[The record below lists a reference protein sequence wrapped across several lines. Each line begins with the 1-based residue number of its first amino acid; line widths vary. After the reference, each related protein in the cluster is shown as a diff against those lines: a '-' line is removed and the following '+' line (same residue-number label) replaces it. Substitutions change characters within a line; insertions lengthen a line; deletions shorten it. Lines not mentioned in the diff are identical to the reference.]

1 MYWRCFSDCQKK
13 KKSEK
18 GDLWY
23 SITKNMY
30 ASVYMVKNL
39 FAYFFWI
46 SGKLH
51 LWEVIIFQPSSNIED
66 FLERERECP
75 AAQLFN
81 HWLWLL
87 EVILFE
93 GYGDTS
99 LWGGYVSELSFGT
112 FGKSGTGGFLWLR
125 AFSGTTFFGFPGDIP
140 DLPILDC
147 ICLSLNY
154 FECIL

>member
-1 MYWRCFSDCQKK
+1 
-13 KKSEK
+13 
-18 GDLWY
+18 
-23 SITKNMY
+23 MY
-30 ASVYMVKNL
+30 ASVYIVKNL

-51 LWEVIIFQPSSNIED
+51 LCLSTQQYNIED

-99 LWGGYVSELSFGT
+99 LWGGYVCELSFGT

-140 DLPILDC
+140 DLAFLDC
-147 ICLSLNY
+147 IRLSLNY